1 MSETGINWNSESA
14 PPIEEEP
21 IPAPEAAGKEARL
34 PPPSPE
40 EKGSAAPGILG
51 ALLGAI
57 VGSIPWFLTSTF
69 VDFFPGWLGLL
80 TAVASAWGYRKLH
93 GRRSLRF
100 ATVTVILCSLL
111 TLFGAEI
118 ASWMYVLC
126 TDPEWQADAA
136 CFGVSVAR
144 LAWESILMPENWGVI
159 LPGLGVGM
167 LIILKPD
174 KKLEKLFIAQ
184 GASGFYETA

>member
-69 VDFFPGWLGLL
+69 VDFFPG
-80 TAVASAWGYRKLH
+80 
-93 GRRSLRF
+93 
-100 ATVTVILCSLL
+100 
-111 TLFGAEI
+111 
-118 ASWMYVLC
+118 
-126 TDPEWQADAA
+126 
-136 CFGVSVAR
+136 
-144 LAWESILMPENWGVI
+144 
-159 LPGLGVGM
+159 
-167 LIILKPD
+167 
-174 KKLEKLFIAQ
+174 
-184 GASGFYETA
+184 